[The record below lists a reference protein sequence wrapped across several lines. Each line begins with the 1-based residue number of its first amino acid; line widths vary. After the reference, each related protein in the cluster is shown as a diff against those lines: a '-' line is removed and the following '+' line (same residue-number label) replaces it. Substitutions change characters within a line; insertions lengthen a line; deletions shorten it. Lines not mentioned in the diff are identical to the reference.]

1 MYNGVWRCD
10 AWTCCS
16 HFLTMRKLTNMLRM
30 EEQKKEL
37 GFLMMLSRCWIQ
49 QPWGLWLLVMWDN
62 KSIHCC
68 SHSELSF
75 LLPDSY
81 LFHFL
86 TLIMKF
92 WMCQQYK
99 SYFRVDY
106 WMMLRPL
113 SLSLCW
119 RVPQRGECVILVE
132 CQKAQSRD
140 MELGSKADSPG
151 LGKPLQ

>member
-1 MYNGVWRCD
+1 MWCLDLLQPFFN
-10 AWTCCS
+10 
-16 HFLTMRKLTNMLRM
+16 H
-30 EEQKKEL
+30 EEANQHAQDGRAEERTWVLDDVVKVL
-37 GFLMMLSRCWIQ
+37 NSTTL
-49 QPWGLWLLVMWDN
+49 GLWLLVTWDN